1 MKVIGVIGGSGSG
14 KSTVSQIFSAHGLY
28 HIDCDRVARQ
38 LVEPGLP
45 CLEKLVLTF
54 GEDILEEN
62 GRLNRKMLAQK
73 AFSSP
78 ENTEKLNQITHPM
91 ILDEVRRQMTEHADC
106 AGILVDGAALVESG
120 FTEVCD
126 VVVAVS
132 SPFLLRL
139 FRICRRDSLSLCG
152 ALERLRAQKPDSF
165 YRAHADYVLCN
176 IGSLG
181 CFTRRALRLLGQLLN

>member
-28 HIDCDRVARQ
+28 PIDCDRVARQ
-38 LVEPGLP
+38 IVEPGLP
-45 CLEKLVLTF
+45 CLEKLVLAF
-54 GEDILEEN
+54 GEDILDEN

-78 ENTEKLNQITHPM
+78 ENTEKLNRITHPT
-91 ILDEVRRQMTEHADC
+91 ILEEVRRQMTEHADC

-120 FTEVCD
+120 FAEVCD

-139 FRICRRDSLSLCG
+139 FRICRRDSLSLSG

-176 IGSLG
+176 VGSLG